1 MALRINPEEED
12 KVQIGDTTTIE
23 TRIDRIE
30 GMEEAD
36 MVNTPILLEGMIS
49 INLEAHPILNSVS
62 TLISLLLLHDMRSKK
77 ESKSYSSRS
86 LPSSYLLIYFEVSIE
101 SC

>member
-62 TLISLLLLHDMRSKK
+62 TLISLLLRDMRSKK